1 MPQQRTD
8 YPLDYSRGGAETA
21 KERER
26 GMADAATDRMKDA
39 AESSHDIASNVA
51 EKVREYGEEAQAA
64 GVLCG
69 KSKTRDVIDASV
81 VLLGRRHRAKVVTSD
96 PKDLLRIDPSLET
109 VQC

>member
-39 AESSHDIASNVA
+39 AESSHEIASNA
-51 EKVREYGEEAQAA
+51 LRR
-64 GVLCG
+64 
-69 KSKTRDVIDASV
+69 KSGNTAKK
-81 VLLGRRHRAKVVTSD
+81 RRQPRSSSGPRWRKA
-96 PKDLLRIDPSLET
+96 LRSSPW
-109 VQC
+109 QC